1 MINAFGG
8 GVGGDHSD
16 IVSFLVYHIR
26 KPIMSTYFISGDV
39 DFDHMVKVVCS
50 RSHLYKGTDFF
61 FVMNKYFVVRYF
73 DTMQILFLIILL
85 STNFVFV
92 F

>member
-1 MINAFGG
+1 M
-8 GVGGDHSD
+8 GGDHND
-16 IVSFLVYHIR
+16 TVSFLVYHIR
-26 KPIMSTYFISGDV
+26 KSMMSTYFISGEV
-39 DFDHMVKVVCS
+39 DFDHMVKVACS

-85 STNFVFV
+85 STNFF
-92 F
+92 FLRF